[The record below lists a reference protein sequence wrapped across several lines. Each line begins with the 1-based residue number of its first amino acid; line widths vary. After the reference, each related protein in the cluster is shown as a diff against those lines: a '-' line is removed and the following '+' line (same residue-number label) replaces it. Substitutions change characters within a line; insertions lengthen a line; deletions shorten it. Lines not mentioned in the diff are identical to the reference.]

1 LSQVRDLFFDEFYDE
16 LEKVIKGIETT
27 QEEPGTPP
35 VLADEVERHWNPY
48 QPDPDNREGVL
59 ISVDG
64 GVQISNF
71 AYGGL
76 VTVARACALTHHPGQ
91 GRNLTKKVKI
101 HIQETHDN
109 RDRAFI
115 PGYARTIAE
124 YTAATQ
130 AAQHALDQNLK
141 PTVLLDGSLYLARF
155 PYAIREYRHH
165 PTLIQE
171 FFTSI
176 TELRTLAH
184 QHSFPVAAVAKDS
197 TVFYLHMQLLRKAIS
212 RAGYHMLLAHLKDAT
227 TPLDLSIKVDALNPQ
242 DRKTLET
249 YVDPRPLCD
258 THLVHACTTT
268 EGHTTP
274 LLLAPS
280 IYYARGDAPALY
292 TRIRRNIPEPTAG
305 NTIASIEAFFS
316 LPGVATT
323 YWRPQPSARPFRI
336 DLTAHTLGHPE
347 PWGRKK
353 GNTLLELGWDS
364 KPLRGVLDHLGH
376 WYCNDVE
383 YNIPLKQADIL
394 ARFDRNLYK
403 RKYEPYIIRRL
414 EQAGVDIA
422 GTRRNL
428 REMES

>member
-1 LSQVRDLFFDEFYDE
+1 LAQVRDLFFDEFYE
-16 LEKVIKGIETT
+16 EMEKVIKGIEAT

-35 VLADEVERHWNPY
+35 ILADEVERHWNLY
-48 QPDPDNREGVL
+48 QPDPDNREGVF

-115 PGYARTIAE
+115 PSYARTISE

-130 AAQHALDQNLK
+130 AAQKALVQGLK

-165 PTLIQE
+165 PQLLQE
-171 FFTSI
+171 LLTSI
-176 TELRTLAH
+176 AGLRTLAH
-184 QHSFPVAAVAKDS
+184 KHDFPVAAVAKDS
-197 TVFYLHMQLLRKAIS
+197 TVFYLHMQLLRKAIN
-212 RAGYHMLLAHLKDAT
+212 RAGHHKLLAHLKDTT
-227 TPLDLSIKVDALNPQ
+227 TPLDLSIKADTLNPQ
-242 DRKTLET
+242 DRKLLET
-249 YVDPRPLCD
+249 YIEPRPLCD

-280 IYYARGDAPALY
+280 IYYARGDASTLY
-292 TRIRRNIPEPTAG
+292 ERIRRNIPEPNAG
-305 NTIASIEAFFS
+305 NTIASLEAFFG

-323 YWRPQPSARPFRI
+323 YWRPQPNARPFRI

-353 GNTLLELGWDS
+353 GNILLEPSWDPE
-364 KPLRGVLDHLGH
+364 PLRGVLDHLGH
-376 WYCNDVE
+376 W
-383 YNIPLKQADIL
+383 QADIL

-403 RKYEPYIIRRL
+403 RKYEPYIIKRL
-414 EQAGVDIA
+414 MQAGVDIA

-428 REMES
+428 REMEA